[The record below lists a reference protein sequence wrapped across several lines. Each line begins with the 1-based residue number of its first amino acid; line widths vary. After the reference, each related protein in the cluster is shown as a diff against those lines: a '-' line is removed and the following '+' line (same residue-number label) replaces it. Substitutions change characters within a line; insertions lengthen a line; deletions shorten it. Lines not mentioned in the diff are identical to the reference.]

1 VIGVPGCSGAVL
13 TLAIQLRSGVQ
24 RTVTEGVRRLVPQ
37 DPFYLQEVCAG
48 LKFKE
53 ETRWHQL
60 DNPFRGIHMAN
71 VTLKLVIGTFSAE
84 VSGPAKY
91 AEKKLEDLISKYL
104 SSSMKPA
111 FSESSGSS
119 SSLLQGAAGKKKR
132 SPSEVAKRAGNQ
144 TDRALLL
151 GYYVEKVNGQST
163 FTTTELRDLGK
174 EAKYSFTNISD
185 SVASLVGRGL
195 MMSAGDK
202 EGHRAYTLTAT
213 GEEYAES
220 LLSTP

>member
-1 VIGVPGCSGAVL
+1 
-13 TLAIQLRSGVQ
+13 
-24 RTVTEGVRRLVPQ
+24 
-37 DPFYLQEVCAG
+37 
-48 LKFKE
+48 
-53 ETRWHQL
+53 
-60 DNPFRGIHMAN
+60 MAN
-71 VTLKLVIGTFSAE
+71 VTLKLSIGAFSVE
-84 VSGPAKY
+84 VSGPTEY
-91 AEKKLEDLISKYL
+91 AEKKLEELISKYL
-104 SSSMKPA
+104 SSSMRPA
-111 FSESSGSS
+111 LSEASS
-119 SSLLQGAAGKKKR
+119 SDPSLTQGPPSKKKR
-132 SPSEVAKRAGNQ
+132 SPSEIAKRAGNQ

-151 GYYVEKVNGQST
+151 GYYVERVDGQSS
-163 FTTTELRDLGK
+163 FTTSELRDLGK